1 MAINKVVNKKT
12 VTHGAMRNV
21 LEYVLRDKK
30 VREGYVDIT
39 GPYSGETINYDE
51 VYQAWLREK
60 KLWNKDSGRMYYHNI
75 ISFHKDEK
83 VSPEEVLEL
92 GRLFADK
99 FFPGFQNLIAVHQD
113 KDHLHA
119 HIVSN
124 SVSFLDGHKYH
135 QSSKTLKRQKE
146 FTNDLCRERGL
157 TIAEKGRHFDGS
169 LIEEGEIM
177 AWSKDK
183 YNLLINDSKKS
194 FIADCA
200 IALLQVIPESS
211 SREEFISGMEQRGWS
226 VQWEDKKK
234 HITFRNGNGDKV
246 RDTNIEKTFT
256 GMEVNKETLTH
267 EFERQNELRLIAER
281 EREARRRARHY
292 EGPSL

>member
-99 FFPGFQNLIAVHQD
+99 FFPGFQNLIVVHQD

-135 QSSKTLKRQKE
+135 QSNKTLKRQKE

-200 IALLQVIPESS
+200 IALLQVIPESA
-211 SREEFISGMEQRGWS
+211 SREEFISGMEQRGWA
-226 VQWEDKKK
+226 VQWEDKRK
-234 HITFRNGNGDKV
+234 HITFRNENGDKV
-246 RDTNIEKTFT
+246 RDTNIENTFT
-256 GMEVNKETLTH
+256 GMEVNKEALTH